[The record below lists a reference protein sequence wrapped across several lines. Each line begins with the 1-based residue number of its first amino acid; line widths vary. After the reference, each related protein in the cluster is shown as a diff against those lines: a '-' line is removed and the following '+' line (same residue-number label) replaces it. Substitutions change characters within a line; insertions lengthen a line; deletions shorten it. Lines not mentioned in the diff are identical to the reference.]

1 VIEGGGG
8 HSAIEKQTLR
18 ASLGTLFS
26 HKIFIFAREIS
37 SFSLGKIG
45 IPWENVVTKLALK
58 EPPRGERGERARSGR
73 NLTSILY
80 NSYHVVDPLREPI
93 RGTSKEQELRN
104 SYQ

>member
-26 HKIFIFAREIS
+26 HKIFIFLWEIS

-58 EPPRGERGERARSGR
+58 EPPGEKEGKGLEVVETLPRSYR
-73 NLTSILY
+73 IATMWST
-80 NSYHVVDPLREPI
+80 H
-93 RGTSKEQELRN
+93 
-104 SYQ
+104 